1 LFVQE
6 HKHRIVGNNLYHKI
20 HQKDFGHYRKYQL
33 ALVEFVAQKH
43 MVAVEIV
50 EHKFVVVE
58 QVVVVGELVHRS
70 VVGVVEQVV
79 AVVELVH
86 KFVVEVV
93 ERVAVVGELVHMFA
107 VGVVEQVV
115 VVGEL
120 EHKLVVVEQVA
131 VVGELVHMFVV
142 EELVLDHK
150 D

>member
-1 LFVQE
+1 
-6 HKHRIVGNNLYHKI
+6 VGNNLYHKI

-43 MVAVEIV
+43 MVVVEKP

-58 QVVVVGELVHRS
+58 QVVVVVGGLVHMLE
-70 VVGVVEQVV
+70 VGVEVVEQVV
-79 AVVELVH
+79 VVVELVH
-86 KFVVEVV
+86 MFVVGVV

>member
-1 LFVQE
+1 LYLYHKKVHEGNLIELFVQE

-43 MVAVEIV
+43 MVVVEIV
-50 EHKFVVVE
+50 ELEHKFVVVE
-58 QVVVVGELVHRS
+58 QVVVV
-70 VVGVVEQVV
+70 
-79 AVVELVH
+79 VELVH
-86 KFVVEVV
+86 MLVVEVV
-93 ERVAVVGELVHMFA
+93 VQAVVAGELVHMFV

-120 EHKLVVVEQVA
+120 GHVFVVVE
-131 VVGELVHMFVV
+131 LVHILVVVV
-142 EELVLDHK
+142 EELVLGHK